1 MESPQFIRA
10 QLVNRTNAD
19 CSTQEVKHNRY
30 HFYLKFE
37 ESIGWDWLEGQVEK
51 CSAELDTSLEAWEIH
66 PSGMHSFEL
75 EVREVERREG
85 IDTDQCGLTD
95 FDE

>member
-19 CSTQEVKHNRY
+19 CSNQEVKHNRY
-30 HFYLKFE
+30 HYFLRFS
-37 ESIGWDWLEGQVEK
+37 ESIGVDWLVEQVEK
-51 CSAELDTSLEAWEIH
+51 LSADLNAGLELWEIH

-75 EVREVERREG
+75 EVREVDRREG
-85 IDTDQCGLTD
+85 IDDSQAGLGE
-95 FDE
+95 FES